1 MNAPEPPPLPDPEH
15 RGSLT
20 IGHTVVRK
28 VARRAADD
36 VPGTTAAERRIVGV
50 GHGRHSTSVK
60 VSGRDNDVDLA
71 LDVALRYPGSVRE
84 VTRAIRDSVTAEVER
99 ITSYRVRSL
108 SVTVSALEAARLPRV
123 R

>member
-1 MNAPEPPPLPDPEH
+1 VNAPEPPPLPDPEH
-15 RGSLT
+15 RGSLS
-20 IGHTVVRK
+20 IDHTVVRK

-36 VPGTTAAERRIVGV
+36 VPGTTAAERRIAGL
-50 GHGRHSTSVK
+50 GLGRHGTTVK

-71 LDVALRYPGSVRE
+71 LDLALRYPGSVPD
-84 VTRAIRDSVTAEVER
+84 VTRAIRDSVTGEVER

-108 SVTVSALEAARLPRV
+108 SVTVSALEPTQRPRV